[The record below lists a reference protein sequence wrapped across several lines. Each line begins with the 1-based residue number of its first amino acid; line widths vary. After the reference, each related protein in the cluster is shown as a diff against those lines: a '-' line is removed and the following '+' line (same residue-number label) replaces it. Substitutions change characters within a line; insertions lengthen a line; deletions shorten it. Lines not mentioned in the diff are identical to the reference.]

1 MNDIAHT
8 LYTVVQYVLGFGPT
22 VLLPL
27 VLFFLALFFKVKP
40 AKALRSSLIVGI
52 GFVGIY
58 AIFDILTRNVGPAA
72 QAMVERTGISLPVV
86 DLGWPPL
93 AAITWGSPI
102 APFVIPLTMLI
113 NVAMLALNKTRT
125 VDVAMLALNKT
136 RTVDVA
142 MLALNKTR
150 TVDVDMWNYWH
161 FALAGTLVYYSTGS
175 FVLGLSAAA
184 IAAIVVL
191 KLADWSAPLVAK
203 YFGLEGISLP
213 TLSSVVF
220 FPIGLL
226 FDKIIDKIPGVN
238 RIHIDPENVQKKM
251 GIFGEPMM
259 VGTILGVLLGIIAG
273 YDFKHILL
281 LGISIGGVM
290 FILPRMVRILMEG
303 LLPLS
308 EAIKKYL
315 NAKYPGRDDLFI
327 GLDIAVAVGN
337 PAIISTA
344 LILTPI
350 SVFIAFLLPGNKV
363 LPLGDLANLAVMA
376 SMIVLACRGNIFR
389 AVITAIPVIVADLWI
404 ATKIAPFITGMAKD
418 VNFKMAEGSSGQ
430 VSSFLD
436 GGNPFRFWLLEIFNG
451 NIVAIGLIPVLA
463 LIIYGVFRLTKGT
476 VYA

>member
-58 AIFDILTRNVGPAA
+58 AIFDILTSNVGPAA

-125 VDVAMLALNKT
+125 VDV
-136 RTVDVA
+136 
-142 MLALNKTR
+142 
-150 TVDVDMWNYWH
+150 DMWNYWH

-175 FVLGLSAAA
+175 FVLGLSAAG

-220 FPIGLL
+220 FPVGLL
-226 FDKIIDKIPGVN
+226 FDKIIDKIPGLN
-238 RIHIDPENVQKKM
+238 RIHIDPENVQKKL

-259 VGTILGVLLGIIAG
+259 VGTILGLLLGIIAG
-273 YDFKHILL
+273 YDFKHVLL

-315 NAKYPGRDDLFI
+315 NARYPGRDDLFI

-404 ATKIAPFITGMAKD
+404 ATQIAPFITGMAKD

-451 NIVAIGLIPVLA
+451 NMIAIGLVPLVA
-463 LIIYGVFRLTKGT
+463 LLIYGVFRLTKGT

>member
-58 AIFDILTRNVGPAA
+58 AIFDILTSNVGPAA
-72 QAMVERTGISLPVV
+72 QAMVEQTGISLPVV

-113 NVAMLALNKTRT
+113 N
-125 VDVAMLALNKT
+125 
-136 RTVDVA
+136 VA

-451 NIVAIGLIPVLA
+451 NIIAIGLIPVLA

>member
-58 AIFDILTRNVGPAA
+58 AIFDILTSNVGPAA

-113 NVAMLALNKTRT
+113 N
-125 VDVAMLALNKT
+125 
-136 RTVDVA
+136 VA

-226 FDKIIDKIPGVN
+226 FDKIIDKIPGIN

-451 NIVAIGLIPVLA
+451 NIIAIGLIPVLA

>member
-58 AIFDILTRNVGPAA
+58 AIFDILTSNVGPAA

-93 AAITWGSPI
+93 AAITWVSPI

-113 NVAMLALNKTRT
+113 N
-125 VDVAMLALNKT
+125 
-136 RTVDVA
+136 VA

>member
-58 AIFDILTRNVGPAA
+58 AIFDILTSNVGPAA

-113 NVAMLALNKTRT
+113 N
-125 VDVAMLALNKT
+125 
-136 RTVDVA
+136 VA

-259 VGTILGVLLGIIAG
+259 VGTILGVLLGIIVG

-451 NIVAIGLIPVLA
+451 NIIAIGLIPVLA
-463 LIIYGVFRLTKGT
+463 LVIYGVFRLTKGT

>member
-58 AIFDILTRNVGPAA
+58 AIFDILTSNVGPAA

-113 NVAMLALNKTRT
+113 N
-125 VDVAMLALNKT
+125 
-136 RTVDVA
+136 VA

-436 GGNPFRFWLLEIFNG
+436 GGNPFRFWLFEIFNG
-451 NIVAIGLIPVLA
+451 NIIAIGLIPVLA
-463 LIIYGVFRLTKGT
+463 LVIYGVFRLTKGT

>member
-1 MNDIAHT
+1 
-8 LYTVVQYVLGFGPT
+8 VLGFGPT

-58 AIFDILTRNVGPAA
+58 AIFDILTSNVGPAA

-113 NVAMLALNKTRT
+113 N
-125 VDVAMLALNKT
+125 
-136 RTVDVA
+136 VA

-226 FDKIIDKIPGVN
+226 FDKIIDKTPGVN

>member
-58 AIFDILTRNVGPAA
+58 AIFDILTSNVGPAA

-125 VDVAMLALNKT
+125 VDV
-136 RTVDVA
+136 
-142 MLALNKTR
+142 
-150 TVDVDMWNYWH
+150 DMWNYWH
-161 FALAGTLVYYSTGS
+161 FSLAGTLVYYSTGS

-184 IAAIVVL
+184 VAAIVVL

-226 FDKIIDKIPGVN
+226 FDKIIDKIPGLN
-238 RIHIDPENVQKKM
+238 RIHIDPESVQKKL

-389 AVITAIPVIVADLWI
+389 AVITAIPVIIADLWI

-436 GGNPFRFWLLEIFNG
+436 GGNPFRFWLLEVFNG
-451 NIVAIGLIPVLA
+451 NIIALGLIPVVA

>member
-58 AIFDILTRNVGPAA
+58 AIFDILTSNVGPAA

-125 VDVAMLALNKT
+125 VDV
-136 RTVDVA
+136 
-142 MLALNKTR
+142 
-150 TVDVDMWNYWH
+150 DMWNYWH
-161 FALAGTLVYYSTGS
+161 FALVGTLVYYSTGS

-451 NIVAIGLIPVLA
+451 NIIAIGLIPVLA

>member
-1 MNDIAHT
+1 
-8 LYTVVQYVLGFGPT
+8 
-22 VLLPL
+22 
-27 VLFFLALFFKVKP
+27 
-40 AKALRSSLIVGI
+40 
-52 GFVGIY
+52 
-58 AIFDILTRNVGPAA
+58 A

-113 NVAMLALNKTRT
+113 N
-125 VDVAMLALNKT
+125 
-136 RTVDVA
+136 VA

-451 NIVAIGLIPVLA
+451 NIIAIGLIPVLA

>member
-58 AIFDILTRNVGPAA
+58 AIFDILTSNVGPAA

-113 NVAMLALNKTRT
+113 N
-125 VDVAMLALNKT
+125 
-136 RTVDVA
+136 VA

-327 GLDIAVAVGN
+327 GLDIAVEVGN

-451 NIVAIGLIPVLA
+451 NIIAIGLIPVLA
-463 LIIYGVFRLTKGT
+463 LVIYGVFRLTKGT

>member
-58 AIFDILTRNVGPAA
+58 AIFDILTSNVGPAA

-102 APFVIPLTMLI
+102 APFVITLTMLI
-113 NVAMLALNKTRT
+113 N
-125 VDVAMLALNKT
+125 
-136 RTVDVA
+136 VA

-451 NIVAIGLIPVLA
+451 NIIAIGLIPVLA

>member
-58 AIFDILTRNVGPAA
+58 AIFDILTSNVGPAA

-113 NVAMLALNKTRT
+113 N
-125 VDVAMLALNKT
+125 
-136 RTVDVA
+136 VA

-376 SMIVLACRGNIFR
+376 SMIILACRGNIFR

>member
-58 AIFDILTRNVGPAA
+58 AIFDILTSNVGPAA

-86 DLGWPPL
+86 DLGWLPL

-113 NVAMLALNKTRT
+113 N
-125 VDVAMLALNKT
+125 
-136 RTVDVA
+136 VA

-238 RIHIDPENVQKKM
+238 RIHIDPENVQKKL

-451 NIVAIGLIPVLA
+451 NIIAIGLIPVLA

>member
-58 AIFDILTRNVGPAA
+58 AIFDILTSNVGPAA

-113 NVAMLALNKTRT
+113 N
-125 VDVAMLALNKT
+125 
-136 RTVDVA
+136 VA

-259 VGTILGVLLGIIAG
+259 VGTILGILLGIIAG

-451 NIVAIGLIPVLA
+451 NIIAIGLIPVLA
-463 LIIYGVFRLTKGT
+463 LVIYGVFRLTKGT

>member
-58 AIFDILTRNVGPAA
+58 AIFDILTSNVGPAA

-102 APFVIPLTMLI
+102 APFVIPLTMLV
-113 NVAMLALNKTRT
+113 N
-125 VDVAMLALNKT
+125 
-136 RTVDVA
+136 VA

-451 NIVAIGLIPVLA
+451 NIIAIGLIPVLA

>member
-58 AIFDILTRNVGPAA
+58 AIFDILTSNVGPAA

-125 VDVAMLALNKT
+125 VDV
-136 RTVDVA
+136 
-142 MLALNKTR
+142 
-150 TVDVDMWNYWH
+150 DMWNYWH

-191 KLADWSAPLVAK
+191 KVADWSAPLVAK

-226 FDKIIDKIPGVN
+226 FDKIIDKIPGLN
-238 RIHIDPENVQKKM
+238 RIHIDPESVQKRL

-259 VGTILGVLLGIIAG
+259 VGTILGILLGIIAG

-363 LPLGDLANLAVMA
+363 LPLDDLANLAVMA

-389 AVITAIPVIVADLWI
+389 AVITAIPVIIADLWI

-436 GGNPFRFWLLEIFNG
+436 GGNPFRYWLLEIFNG
-451 NIVAIGLIPVLA
+451 NMIAIGLVPVIA
-463 LIIYGVFRLTKGT
+463 LIIYAIFRLTKGT

>member
-58 AIFDILTRNVGPAA
+58 AIFDILTSNVGPAA

-113 NVAMLALNKTRT
+113 N
-125 VDVAMLALNKT
+125 
-136 RTVDVA
+136 VA

-259 VGTILGVLLGIIAG
+259 VGTILGVLLGIISG

-451 NIVAIGLIPVLA
+451 NIIAIGLIPVLA
-463 LIIYGVFRLTKGT
+463 LVIYGVFRLTKGT

>member
-58 AIFDILTRNVGPAA
+58 AIFDILTSNVGPAA

-125 VDVAMLALNKT
+125 I
-136 RTVDVA
+136 
-142 MLALNKTR
+142 
-150 TVDVDMWNYWH
+150 DVDMWNYWH

-451 NIVAIGLIPVLA
+451 NIIAIGLIPVLA
-463 LIIYGVFRLTKGT
+463 LVIYGVFRLTKGT

>member
-40 AKALRSSLIVGI
+40 AKALRSSLIFGI

-58 AIFDILTRNVGPAA
+58 AIFDILTSNVGPAA

-125 VDVAMLALNKT
+125 VDV
-136 RTVDVA
+136 
-142 MLALNKTR
+142 
-150 TVDVDMWNYWH
+150 DMWNYWH

-191 KLADWSAPLVAK
+191 KVADWSAPLVAK

-226 FDKIIDKIPGVN
+226 FDKIIDKIPGLN
-238 RIHIDPENVQKKM
+238 RIHIDPESVQKRL

-259 VGTILGVLLGIIAG
+259 VGTILGILLGIIAG

-389 AVITAIPVIVADLWI
+389 AVITAIPVIIADLWI

-436 GGNPFRFWLLEIFNG
+436 GGNPFRYWLLEIFNG
-451 NIVAIGLIPVLA
+451 NMIAIGLVPVIA
-463 LIIYGVFRLTKGT
+463 LIIYAIFRLTKGT

>member
-58 AIFDILTRNVGPAA
+58 AIFDILTSNVGPAA

-113 NVAMLALNKTRT
+113 N
-125 VDVAMLALNKT
+125 
-136 RTVDVA
+136 VA

-238 RIHIDPENVQKKM
+238 CIHIDPENVQKKM

-451 NIVAIGLIPVLA
+451 NIIAIGLIPVLA
-463 LIIYGVFRLTKGT
+463 LVIYGVFRLTKGT

>member
-58 AIFDILTRNVGPAA
+58 AIFDILTSNVGPAA

-125 VDVAMLALNKT
+125 VDV
-136 RTVDVA
+136 
-142 MLALNKTR
+142 
-150 TVDVDMWNYWH
+150 DMWNYWH

-175 FVLGLSAAA
+175 FVLGLFAAA

-350 SVFIAFLLPGNKV
+350 SVFIAFLFPGNKV

>member
-58 AIFDILTRNVGPAA
+58 AIFDILTSNVGPAA

-113 NVAMLALNKTRT
+113 N
-125 VDVAMLALNKT
+125 
-136 RTVDVA
+136 VA

-213 TLSSVVF
+213 TLSSAVF

-451 NIVAIGLIPVLA
+451 NIIAIGLIPVLA
-463 LIIYGVFRLTKGT
+463 LVIYGVFRLTKGT

>member
-58 AIFDILTRNVGPAA
+58 AIFDILTSNVGPAA

-125 VDVAMLALNKT
+125 VDV
-136 RTVDVA
+136 
-142 MLALNKTR
+142 
-150 TVDVDMWNYWH
+150 DMWNYWH

-175 FVLGLSAAA
+175 FVLGLSAAG

-220 FPIGLL
+220 FPVGLL
-226 FDKIIDKIPGVN
+226 FDKIIDKIPGLN
-238 RIHIDPENVQKKM
+238 RIHIDPENVQKKL

-259 VGTILGVLLGIIAG
+259 VGTILGLLLGIIAG
-273 YDFKHILL
+273 YDFKHVLL

-315 NAKYPGRDDLFI
+315 NARYPGRDDLFI

-389 AVITAIPVIVADLWI
+389 AVITAIPVIIADLWI
-404 ATKIAPFITGMAKD
+404 ATQIAPFITGMAKD

-451 NIVAIGLIPVLA
+451 NMIAIGLVPVVA
-463 LIIYGVFRLTKGT
+463 LLIYGVFRLTKGT

>member
-58 AIFDILTRNVGPAA
+58 AIFDILTSNVGPAA

-113 NVAMLALNKTRT
+113 N
-125 VDVAMLALNKT
+125 
-136 RTVDVA
+136 VA

-308 EAIKKYL
+308 EAIKKYS

-451 NIVAIGLIPVLA
+451 NIIAIGLIPVLA

>member
-1 MNDIAHT
+1 M
-8 LYTVVQYVLGFGPT
+8 
-22 VLLPL
+22 PL

-58 AIFDILTRNVGPAA
+58 AIFDILTSNVGPAA

-113 NVAMLALNKTRT
+113 N
-125 VDVAMLALNKT
+125 
-136 RTVDVA
+136 VA

-451 NIVAIGLIPVLA
+451 NIIAIGLIPVLA

>member
-58 AIFDILTRNVGPAA
+58 AIFDILTSNVGPAA

-113 NVAMLALNKTRT
+113 N
-125 VDVAMLALNKT
+125 
-136 RTVDVA
+136 VA

-290 FILPRMVRILMEG
+290 FILPSMVRILMEG

-451 NIVAIGLIPVLA
+451 NIIAIGLIPVLA

>member
-58 AIFDILTRNVGPAA
+58 AIFDILTSNVGPAA

-113 NVAMLALNKTRT
+113 N
-125 VDVAMLALNKT
+125 
-136 RTVDVA
+136 VA

-259 VGTILGVLLGIIAG
+259 VGTILEVLLGIIAG

-451 NIVAIGLIPVLA
+451 NIIAIGLIPVLA
-463 LIIYGVFRLTKGT
+463 LVIYGVFRLTKGT

>member
-52 GFVGIY
+52 GFVGIGFVGIY
-58 AIFDILTRNVGPAA
+58 AIFDILTSNVGPAA

-113 NVAMLALNKTRT
+113 N
-125 VDVAMLALNKT
+125 
-136 RTVDVA
+136 VA

-451 NIVAIGLIPVLA
+451 NIIAIGLIPVLA

>member
-58 AIFDILTRNVGPAA
+58 AIFDILTSNVGPAA

-113 NVAMLALNKTRT
+113 N
-125 VDVAMLALNKT
+125 
-136 RTVDVA
+136 VA

-363 LPLGDLANLAVMA
+363 LPLGDLVNLAVMA

-451 NIVAIGLIPVLA
+451 NIIAIGLIPVLA